1 MLSASGSAT
10 AEKHKVPVGANAP
23 KPAAVTKK
31 QDPCIIKLEDFEVC
45 MKIRSIDDSCFHIM
59 DEYLKCAANDS
70 KQLVR
75 GVPGVY

>member
-1 MLSASGSAT
+1 MIASSAS
-10 AEKHKVPVGANAP
+10 AEKGKVPVGANAP
-23 KPAAVTKK
+23 KPAPVTKK

-70 KQLVR
+70 KKR
-75 GVPGVY
+75 